1 MKKLSLNGLA
11 VLIIGLFL
19 TLSGCSSL
27 NDARTLHN
35 QGKDDEALKMAAKYL
50 DDGNGQGVRLDAI
63 KLVGDIGGDE
73 AGKLLMPLLDD
84 EDETVKNASIKAIGI
99 IKYVPA
105 SKKLV
110 EMSLTAQDETFEE
123 IAAAIRNIGTPAIE
137 ELVKKYGKAQGTQK
151 NIYKKLMFE
160 VGPSVAEE
168 VAKTL
173 AGKSFFGNQA
183 NFELLIAFQN
193 PLVASWMLKE
203 IENEEIA
210 DMIVEGLIKL
220 GTKSVIPVMEKL
232 QTYAGKSGDAV
243 VKERLVR
250 TLGELKDQRT
260 IPLLE
265 QMTRDD
271 NESVSN
277 ASEFALRK
285 IRGF

>member
-1 MKKLSLNGLA
+1 MNKLNFSGLLI
-11 VLIIGLFL
+11 LIIGLFL

-50 DDGNGQGVRLDAI
+50 DDGNDQSVRLDAI
-63 KLVGDIGGDE
+63 KLVGDIGGNK

-84 EDETVKNASIKAIGI
+84 EDETVKNASIKTIGN
-99 IKYVPA
+99 IKYIPA

-110 EMSLTAQDETFEE
+110 AMSLNAQDETFEE
-123 IAAAIRNIGTPAIE
+123 VAAAIRKIGTHAIE
-137 ELVKKYGKAQGTQK
+137 KLVKRYGKAHGSY
-151 NIYKKLMFE
+151 NNSCKKMMFE
-160 VGPSVAEE
+160 VGPSVAEA

-173 AGKSFFGNQA
+173 AGKSYFGNQA

-193 PLVASWMLKE
+193 PLVASWMLKD

-220 GTKSVIPVMEKL
+220 GKKSVIPIMRKL
-232 QTYAGKSGDAV
+232 KTYAGKPGNSV

-250 TLGELKDQRT
+250 ALGELKDQRT
-260 IPLLE
+260 IPMLE
-265 QMTRDD
+265 KMTRDD
-271 NESVSN
+271 NESVAN